1 MKPIFKK
8 TMMAALAASVA
19 LGAGLPA
26 LAQDAPPPAAP
37 APAMGPTGF
46 GGAWPMVDFKSFD
59 ADGDGKVT
67 MAEVQAKRAEAVKGV
82 DADGDG
88 LLNAEELL
96 AAELAQAKPRM
107 EARIKARFAALDSD
121 KDGKLS
127 AAELSAPPM
136 PTRMFERMDANNDGA
151 LSAEEMAAMQARMAK
166 RMQDRG
172 WDGDDWGRRGHHGDR
187 DGRGWFGF
195 GGN

>member
-1 MKPIFKK
+1 MKPMWKK
-8 TMMAALAASVA
+8 TMIAALAASVA
-19 LGAGLPA
+19 LGGALPV
-26 LAQDAPPPAAP
+26 LAQQDTPAAP
-37 APAMGPTGF
+37 APAMGPMGF
-46 GGAWPMVDFKSFD
+46 GGIGPIGDFKSLD

-67 MAEVQAKRAEAVKGV
+67 LAEMQAKRAEAVKGV